1 MLAGNIVK
9 TYKQYLALILV
20 PYLFLIVIFH
30 TQLTVY
36 DGPGKLEDKD
46 RDGVNALFAAGG
58 LKFILVTQ
66 RSVPITLKASLVTQP
81 MPITS
86 NSLPTNLVDA
96 KWFRQFTFL
105 KVGK

>member
-1 MLAGNIVK
+1 MIAWNIVK

-36 DGPGKLEDKD
+36 DGPGKQEEKD

-66 RSVPITLKASLVTQP
+66 RSVPIILNAFLVTQR
-81 MPITS
+81 S
-86 NSLPTNLVDA
+86 APTILIALFAADDRPN
-96 KWFRQFTFL
+96 F
-105 KVGK
+105 